1 MKSLVSN
8 GEKSIGYL
16 EKVLNPGI
24 FFVSPAQVAKLVD
37 ALVSGISVSNDVKVR
52 VLSWAPA
59 FFRKE
64 VSWIWKGREVYP
76 AEGELRSSQERS
88 EIGKSFLGTKNTFKI
103 GSLDLLS
110 CGSKGNI
117 VPNGSNS

>member
-52 VLSWAPA
+52 VLSWAP
-59 FFRKE
+59 
-64 VSWIWKGREVYP
+64 
-76 AEGELRSSQERS
+76 
-88 EIGKSFLGTKNTFKI
+88 N
-103 GSLDLLS
+103 
-110 CGSKGNI
+110 
-117 VPNGSNS
+117 